1 MAERYQVRD
10 FKLVNNQCYHFL
22 EVSVDGKYL
31 FQEFINNLKDKKN
44 DVKKLAAIF
53 QYMDIFSPHILLPK
67 TKFRHIEGSE
77 CKNLY
82 EFKKNDIRVYVI
94 MNKPSVFLILGA
106 YKAIFHK
113 APPSSGRLCCKP
125 SPVAA

>member
-106 YKAIFHK
+106 YKGTKKQDFKKIDKLFK
-113 APPSSGRLCCKP
+113 DFKM
-125 SPVAA
+125 

>member
-44 DVKKLAAIF
+44 DVKKV
-53 QYMDIFSPHILLPK
+53 
-67 TKFRHIEGSE
+67 G
-77 CKNLY
+77 
-82 EFKKNDIRVYVI
+82 
-94 MNKPSVFLILGA
+94 
-106 YKAIFHK
+106 
-113 APPSSGRLCCKP
+113 
-125 SPVAA
+125 

>member
-1 MAERYQVRD
+1 MAD
-10 FKLVNNQCYHFL
+10 
-22 EVSVDGKYL
+22 
-31 FQEFINNLKDKKN
+31 
-44 DVKKLAAIF
+44 IF
-53 QYMDIFSPHILLPK
+53 QYMDIFNPHILLPK

-106 YKAIFHK
+106 YKGTKKQDFKKIDKLFK
-113 APPSSGRLCCKP
+113 DFKM
-125 SPVAA
+125 